1 MDDSIA
7 GKKFLIVEDNAVIGL
22 DLKANL
28 ADSGAVA
35 ETVTTTE
42 EALDLL
48 GSSRFDA
55 AILDVHLR
63 DGNSYSIADELRRL
77 NTPFVFLSGYLTV
90 REGYTDIPFLP
101 KPYTAAAVISALG
114 ELIGPTPS
122 QSASA

>member
-1 MDDSIA
+1 MDDAIT
-7 GKKFLIVEDNAVIGL
+7 GKKFLIVEDNTVIGL

-28 ADSGAVA
+28 ADSGAAA
-35 ETVTTTE
+35 EQVTTSE

-48 GSSRFDA
+48 ASSRFDA

-90 REGYTDIPFLP
+90 REGYTDVPFLP
-101 KPYTAAAVISALG
+101 KPYNAAAVLTALA
-114 ELIGPTPS
+114 ELIG
-122 QSASA
+122 AKA